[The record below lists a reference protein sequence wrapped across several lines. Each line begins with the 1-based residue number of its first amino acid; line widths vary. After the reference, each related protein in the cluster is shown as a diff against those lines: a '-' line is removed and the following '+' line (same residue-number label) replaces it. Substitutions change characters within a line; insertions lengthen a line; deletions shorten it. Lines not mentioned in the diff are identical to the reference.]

1 VAFHSQVLKNGLQ
14 IIGETSPSARSVA
27 VGFFVRTGSRD
38 ETSDIAGVTHFLEH
52 MVFKGTPRRTA
63 FDVNRDF
70 DRIGA
75 HYNAFTSEENT
86 VFYAA
91 ILPEYLGEAVD
102 ILADILRPSL
112 REDDFEMEKN
122 VIIEEIGMYEDQPMW
137 SAYDHAKRIYFA
149 EHPLGNT
156 ILGTPQSIRT
166 LRRDQMHAYFE
177 RRYVAPNIMAV
188 AAGRF
193 DWDEFVA
200 AVERRT
206 AGWSAG
212 PIGRHSIRETAGS
225 GKFQVLTKD
234 KVTQEH
240 VILISPGPAADSP
253 LRYAADTLALAMG
266 DDSGS
271 RLYWALVD
279 PGLADS
285 ADSSFHDYEGTG
297 SFYTSYSCEPGQ
309 AQEDLEIVCEL
320 LEDVQRKGISQ
331 EELDQAK
338 SKIGSRV
345 VRGSERPM
353 GRMQAI
359 GMSWTYLHQYRTVDE
374 ELRAFDAVS
383 LKSIG
388 EVLER
393 YPLTHVTTL
402 ALGPLETLS
411 PPGKNGLDSKQD

>member
-1 VAFHSQVLKNGLQ
+1 MTFYKHALKNGLR
-14 IIGETSPSARSVA
+14 IIGETNSSARSVA
-27 VGFFVRTGSRD
+27 LGFFVRTGSRD
-38 ETSDIAGVTHFLEH
+38 ETAPVSGVTHFLEH

-63 FDVNRDF
+63 LEVNRDF

-91 ILPEYLGEAVD
+91 ILPEYLPESVD

-112 REDDFEMEKN
+112 RTEDFDMEKK

-137 SAYDHAKRIYFA
+137 SAYDAAKRAHFA
-149 EHPLGNT
+149 GHPLANS
-156 ILGTPQSIRT
+156 ILGSVESIKS
-166 LRRDQMHAYFE
+166 LKRDQMHAYFK
-177 RRYVAPNIMAV
+177 RRYVAANITVV

-193 DWDEFVA
+193 PWKRLLSLVDKHCGGWERG
-200 AVERRT
+200 AV
-206 AGWSAG
+206 
-212 PIGRHSIRETAGS
+212 GRKGVRETKGAGT
-225 GKFQVLTKD
+225 FQIVKKE

-240 VILISPGPAADSP
+240 VFMISPGPPVESP
-253 LRYAADTLALAMG
+253 LRYAADILATIVG

-285 ADSSFHDYEGTG
+285 ADTSFHDYQGTG
-297 SFYTSYSCEPGQ
+297 SFYTSFSCDPSKVETN
-309 AQEDLEIVCEL
+309 LEITAKILRDVRQNGITEDEL
-320 LEDVQRKGISQ
+320 R
-331 EELDQAK
+331 QAK

-359 GMSWTYLHQYRTVDE
+359 GMTWTYLQTYRTVDQ
-374 ELRAFDAVS
+374 ELKAFDSVS
-383 LKSIG
+383 LKTIR
-388 EVLER
+388 EVLDR
-393 YPLTHVTTL
+393 YPIDRFTTL
-402 ALGPLETLS
+402 ALGPMKKVKAPMS
-411 PPGKNGLDSKQD
+411 NGKKVKK

>member
-1 VAFHSQVLKNGLQ
+1 VTFYKHALKNGLR
-14 IIGETSPSARSVA
+14 IIGETNSSARSVA
-27 VGFFVRTGSRD
+27 LGFFVRTGSRD
-38 ETSDIAGVTHFLEH
+38 ETAPISGVTHFLEH

-63 FDVNRDF
+63 LDVNRDF

-91 ILPEYLGEAVD
+91 ILPEYLPESVD

-112 REDDFEMEKN
+112 RTEDFDMEKK

-137 SAYDHAKRIYFA
+137 SAYDAAKRAHFA
-149 EHPLGNT
+149 GHPLANS
-156 ILGTPQSIRT
+156 ILGSVESIKS
-166 LRRDQMHAYFE
+166 LKRDQMHSYFK
-177 RRYVAPNIMAV
+177 RRYVAPNITVV

-193 DWDEFVA
+193 PWKRLLSLVDKHCGGWERG
-200 AVERRT
+200 AV
-206 AGWSAG
+206 
-212 PIGRHSIRETAGS
+212 GRKGVRETKGAGT
-225 GKFQVLTKD
+225 FQVVKKE

-240 VILISPGPAADSP
+240 VFMISPGPPVESP
-253 LRYAADTLALAMG
+253 LRYAADILATVVG

-285 ADSSFHDYEGTG
+285 ADTSFHDYQGTG
-297 SFYTSYSCEPGQ
+297 SFYTSFSCDPSKVEKN
-309 AQEDLEIVCEL
+309 LEITAKILREVRQNGITEDEL
-320 LEDVQRKGISQ
+320 R
-331 EELDQAK
+331 QAK

-359 GMSWTYLHQYRTVDE
+359 GMTWTYLQTYRTVDQ
-374 ELRAFDAVS
+374 ELKAFDSVS
-383 LKSIG
+383 LKTIR
-388 EVLER
+388 EVLDR
-393 YPLTHVTTL
+393 YPIDRFTTL
-402 ALGPLETLS
+402 ALGPMKKVRAPITN
-411 PPGKNGLDSKQD
+411 GKKIKR

>member
-1 VAFHSQVLKNGLQ
+1 MTFHKQALRNGLR
-14 IIGETSPSARSVA
+14 IIGETNSSARSVA
-27 VGFFVRTGSRD
+27 LGFFVRTGSRD
-38 ETSDIAGVTHFLEH
+38 ETSPVSGVTHFLEH

-63 FDVNRDF
+63 LDVNRDF

-91 ILPEYLGEAVD
+91 ILPEYLPEAVD

-112 REDDFEMEKN
+112 RNEDFDMEKK

-137 SAYDHAKRIYFA
+137 SAYDAAKRAHFA
-149 EHPLGNT
+149 GHPLANS
-156 ILGTPQSIRT
+156 ILGSVQSIKN
-166 LRRDQMHAYFE
+166 LKRDQMHSYFKK
-177 RRYVAPNIMAV
+177 RYVAPNITVV

-193 DWDEFVA
+193 PWKRLLTL
-200 AVERRT
+200 VEKHCGRWER
-206 AGWSAG
+206 G
-212 PIGRHSIRETAGS
+212 PVGRKGVRETKGAGT
-225 GKFQVLTKD
+225 FQVVKKE

-240 VILISPGPAADSP
+240 VFMISPGPPVESP
-253 LRYAADTLALAMG
+253 LRYAADILATAVG

-285 ADSSFHDYEGTG
+285 ADTSFHDYQGTG
-297 SFYTSYSCEPGQ
+297 SFYTSFSCDPSTV
-309 AQEDLEIVCEL
+309 DKNLEITAKILGEVRQNGITDDEL
-320 LEDVQRKGISQ
+320 R
-331 EELDQAK
+331 QAK

-359 GMSWTYLHQYRTVDE
+359 GMTWTYLNTYRTVDQ
-374 ELRAFDAVS
+374 ELTAFDSVT
-383 LKSIG
+383 LKAIR
-388 EVLER
+388 EVLDR
-393 YPLTHVTTL
+393 YPIDRFTTL
-402 ALGPLETLS
+402 ALGPLKKVTAPS
-411 PPGKNGLDSKQD
+411 MNGKKAKR